1 MNCVWAG
8 PWRSSC
14 ASLRCAQSTLLD
26 VPKALFGA
34 RLGGGI
40 ARSPRQISRQYTLS
54 TQRLQQQTRCF
65 NGEKLSWT
73 KNRTSS
79 IITQSWLRAQYNS
92 SSASSSKRQFR
103 PKPSTAKIPK
113 SKTRQARLPQHSE
126 DLDPSEG
133 VRFRIEDLS
142 EREITS
148 LFGPYVDKDEGNRI
162 LRVLHGQR
170 LSGTLDQGLAVP
182 LATAYVQSLVET
194 GLIWLRAHY
203 PVDEDAAIM
212 ARIEREQAEE
222 EKELLDD
229 ASKLGILPQQSTDKS
244 KLYGA
249 SGLDAIREH
258 YESQP
263 VAEPKLKAEVNAIE
277 IGKLE
282 PVLKNRELCMYL
294 N

>member
-1 MNCVWAG
+1 
-8 PWRSSC
+8 
-14 ASLRCAQSTLLD
+14 

-40 ARSPRQISRQYTLS
+40 ARSPGQISRQYTLS
-54 TQRLQQQTRCF
+54 TERLQQQTRCF
-65 NGEKLSWT
+65 NGEKLLWM

-92 SSASSSKRQFR
+92 SSAFSSKRQFR
-103 PKPSTAKIPK
+103 PKPSTAKVLK
-113 SKTRQARLPQHSE
+113 NRTRQTRLAQQSE

-133 VRFRIEDLS
+133 VRFRNEDLS
-142 EREITS
+142 EKEITS

-182 LATAYVQSLVET
+182 LATAYVQSLVAT

-263 VAEPKLKAEVNAIE
+263 VAEPKPKVEVNAIE
-277 IGKLE
+277 IGKLK
-282 PVLKNRELCMYL
+282 PVRENRELCMYS